1 MSVSALE
8 STVAGRS
15 PLEGLTKLAAFVRRD
30 FLVAWSYRTAF
41 VAEWTTLAL
50 QVAMFALIGRLIDP
64 RLLPSY
70 GGTQA
75 SYMQFVSIGIAVA
88 AVLSLGLGRVAAGMR
103 GEQLMGTLEQLL
115 LTPTSALTIQFGTV
129 LYDLLFIPIRLAVF
143 LTVVGVVFGLH
154 FHASGVLPAL
164 LFLFALM
171 PFVWGLG
178 IVNAASVMTF
188 KRGGAGMGFLMALIA
203 LGSGAYFPLS
213 VLPHWLE
220 VAIRNT
226 PVALAL
232 HGIRQALI
240 GGTGWSLVGWNL
252 VIIVV
257 SSLLFVVVGSLA
269 FRRALQR
276 ERRRGSLGLY

>member
-1 MSVSALE
+1 VSVSAPA

-15 PLEGLTKLAAFVRRD
+15 PLEGVAKLAAFVRRD

-70 GGTQA
+70 GGTHA

-115 LTPTSALTIQFGTV
+115 LTPTSALTIQVGTV

-143 LTVVGVVFGLH
+143 LTVVGLVFGLH
-154 FHASGVLPAL
+154 FQAAGVLPAL
-164 LFLFALM
+164 VFLFALI

-188 KRGGAGMGFLMALIA
+188 KRGGSGMGFLLALIA

-220 VAIRNT
+220 LAVRNT

-232 HGIRQALI
+232 HGIRQELI
-240 GGTGWSLVGWNL
+240 GGTGWSLIGWNL
-252 VIIVV
+252 VIIGV

-276 ERRRGSLGLY
+276 ERGRGSLGLY

>member
-1 MSVSALE
+1 MSVPAPA

-15 PLEGLTKLAAFVRRD
+15 PLEGLPKLAAFVRRD

-50 QVAMFALIGRLIDP
+50 QVTMFALLGRLIDP
-64 RLLPSY
+64 RLLPTY

-88 AVLSLGLGRVAAGMR
+88 AILSLGLGRVAAGMR

-115 LTPTSALTIQFGTV
+115 LTPTSALTIQVGTV
-129 LYDLLFIPIRLAVF
+129 LYDLIFIPIRLAVF
-143 LTVVGVVFGLH
+143 LTVVGLIFGLH
-154 FHASGVLPAL
+154 FQASGVLPAL
-164 LFLFALM
+164 ALLLALI

-188 KRGGAGMGFLMALIA
+188 KRGGAGLGLLTALIA

-220 VAIRNT
+220 VTIRNT

-232 HGIRQALI
+232 HGIRQGLI
-240 GGTGWSLVGWNL
+240 GGSGWSVVGWNL
-252 VIIVV
+252 VIIGV
-257 SSLLFVVVGSLA
+257 SSVLFVVVGSIA
-269 FRRALQR
+269 FRRALRR
-276 ERRRGSLGLY
+276 ELRRGSLGLY